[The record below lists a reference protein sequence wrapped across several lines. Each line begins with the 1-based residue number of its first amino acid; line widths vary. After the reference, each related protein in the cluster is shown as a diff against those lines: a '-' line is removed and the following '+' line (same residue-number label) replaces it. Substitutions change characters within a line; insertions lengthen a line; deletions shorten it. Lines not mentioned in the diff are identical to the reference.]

1 MEGRALRGAVITGA
15 TGMIG
20 AALTSLLLERGVR
33 VTALVHPGSKK
44 RGNLPAEHPMLT
56 IVEAGLEDLKDLEP
70 QSGAD
75 AFFHLAWSGTYGDA
89 RNDYDLQLKNVAYTL
104 DAVRLA
110 ERYGCTVFV
119 GAGSQAEYGKPKD
132 ALAPDSPVNPETG
145 YGIAK
150 LAAGQMSRGECHKY
164 GMAQVW
170 TRFFSVYGPGDNAYT
185 MVMSGIN
192 QMLDGKRPAYTAGDQ
207 LWDYLYCQDAAK
219 AMLLCAEYGTDGSV
233 YCVGSGKVRPLAE
246 YIEAIRAAVGPQAQA
261 GLGERPYFPGQ
272 VMHLQADIST
282 LTRDTGFVPK
292 TDFEEGI
299 RRTVAWA
306 KEQRK

>member
-33 VTALVHPGSKK
+33 VIALVHPGSKK

-56 IVEAGLEDLKDLEP
+56 IVEAGLENLKDLEP
-70 QSGAD
+70 QSSAD

-132 ALAPDSPVNPETG
+132 VLAPDSPVNPETG

-164 GMAQVW
+164 GMVQVW

-207 LWDYLYCQDAAK
+207 LWDYLYCRDAAK

-246 YIEAIRAAVGPQAQA
+246 YIEAIRAAVGPQAQV

-282 LTRDTGFVPK
+282 LTRDTGFVPE